1 MINQAYQYGTES
13 IEVMYMRINF
23 SPPDIT
29 ELEINEVVEALKSG
43 WITTGPRT
51 KELEKKI
58 AHQLGTPKSVCLNS
72 ATAALEMSLRVFGIG
87 PGDEVI
93 TSAYSYTA
101 SASPVVH
108 VGATLV
114 LVDTQK
120 DSYEMDY
127 DAVARAITPKT
138 KAIIPV
144 DIAGVPCD
152 YERLRSIVEEKK
164 SLFIPSNDIQSA
176 LGHIPIVADCA
187 HSFGATYKG
196 VHTGNVADFSSF
208 SFHAV
213 KNFTTA
219 EGGCATWRHID
230 GYDDEAIYKQFQ
242 LLSCAHSFGA
252 TYKGVHTGNVADFS
266 SFSFHAVKN
275 FTTAEGG
282 CATWRHIDGYDDEA
296 IYKQFQ
302 LLSLHGQDKDALAKT
317 KASAW
322 EYDIKGTYYK
332 CNMTDIMAAIGLAQ
346 LERYPKLL
354 ARRKEIIETY
364 DTGLKDLPVT
374 LLSHYTE
381 KHESSGHLYLVRLD
395 GRDAEYRNKVIEA
408 MAEAGIATNVHY
420 KPIPMHTAYKNLG
433 FTIDDYPNAYD
444 QFKNEI
450 TLPLHTLLT
459 DEEVQYIIEQFKR
472 IITEC

>member
-1 MINQAYQYGTES
+1 MINQVYQYGTES
-13 IEVMYMRINF
+13 IEVIYMRINF

-72 ATAALEMSLRVFGIG
+72 ATAALEMSLRVLGIG

-120 DSYEMDY
+120 DAYEMDY

-144 DIAGVPCD
+144 DVAGVPCD
-152 YERLRSIVEEKK
+152 YDRLRSIVDEKK
-164 SLFIPSNDIQSA
+164 SLFIPANDIQKA

-187 HSFGATYKG
+187 HSFGASYKG
-196 VHTGNVADFSSF
+196 VSTGNVADFSSF

-230 GYDDEAIYKQFQ
+230 GIDDE
-242 LLSCAHSFGA
+242 
-252 TYKGVHTGNVADFS
+252 T
-266 SFSFHAVKN
+266 
-275 FTTAEGG
+275 
-282 CATWRHIDGYDDEA
+282 

-317 KASAW
+317 KAGAW

-346 LERYPKLL
+346 LERYPGLL
-354 ARRKEIIETY
+354 ERRREIIDRY
-364 DTGLKDLPVT
+364 NDAFKVCPV
-374 LLSHYTE
+374 SVVPHYTDE
-381 KHESSGHLYLVRLD
+381 HMSSGHLYLVRIN
-395 GRDAEYRNKVIEA
+395 DATIEQRNELIER
-408 MAEAGIATNVHY
+408 MAEKGVATNVHY

-433 FTIDDYPNAYD
+433 FSIDDYPNAYN

-450 TLPLHTLLT
+450 TLPLHTNLS
-459 DEEVQYIIEQFKR
+459 DEEVSYVIHTFK
-472 IITEC
+472 ECLGAL